1 MFGLIVIRRDHFVR
15 DMLSKSLFT
24 IWRER
29 NKIKH
34 GERPL
39 PMAVVK
45 KLMDKGVRNK
55 LSLMRLKGGKGTED
69 ALQYWFSTR
78 V

>member
-1 MFGLIVIRRDHFVR
+1 
-15 DMLSKSLFT
+15 MLSKLLFT

-34 GERPL
+34 GEKPL

-45 KLMDKGVRNK
+45 KLMDKEVRNK
-55 LSLMRLKGGKGTED
+55 LSLMKLKGGKGIED
-69 ALQYWFSTR
+69 TLQYWFSTT